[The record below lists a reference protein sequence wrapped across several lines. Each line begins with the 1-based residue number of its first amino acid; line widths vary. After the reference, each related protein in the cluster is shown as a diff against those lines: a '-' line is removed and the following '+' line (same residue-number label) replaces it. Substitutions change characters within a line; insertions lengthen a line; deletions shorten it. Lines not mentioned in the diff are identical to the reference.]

1 MKSMN
6 RGLIFLSAL
15 AMALSAQA
23 GDIQPPTTCAI
34 TNPAPG
40 QAFEAG
46 VTNVTIGWTESL
58 NATSYN
64 LQVLRNSKLFASQ
77 DNIPGQEA
85 VLDSPLAPGYYSL
98 IVYGSN
104 FLGVSTGSAPVTFR
118 VKRDMAPDGTVS
130 NRQSKVFRWT
140 RSTPATRYQ
149 FRLAQLNK
157 ATGKY
162 VLVRELWIAQPATGA
177 PKWTASL
184 IPDGQYR
191 WTLTDYKND
200 KAGYTQSAL
209 FKIKDSGHTTWNDAS
224 LIEGKW
230 KVLTSW
236 RWVQLT
242 FRPDGVIQTVQGNGQ
257 AFTRAHWSADEKLLT
272 MVSDVTEKCPY
283 TVTENTLTFTLPSG
297 NIKQLV
303 RVP

>member
-1 MKSMN
+1 MKLVTC
-6 RGLIFLSAL
+6 GLSLLATL
-15 AMALSAQA
+15 AMTFSAQA
-23 GDIQPPTTCAI
+23 VDVLPPVACAI

-46 VTNVTIGWTESL
+46 VTNVPIGWTESL

-64 LQVLRNSKLFASQ
+64 LQILRNNKLFASQ
-77 DNIPGQEA
+77 DNIAGQEA
-85 VLDSPLAPGYYSL
+85 VLDAALTPGYYSL
-98 IVYGSN
+98 LVYGSN
-104 FLGVSTGSAPVTFR
+104 LVGVSTGSAPVTFR

-130 NRQSKVFRWT
+130 NRPPKVFRWT

-177 PKWTASL
+177 PRWTASL

-200 KAGYTQSAL
+200 KAGYTQSAF
-209 FKIKDSGHTTWNDAS
+209 FKIRNSGHTTWNDAS

-236 RWVQLT
+236 RWVQMT

-257 AFTRAHWSADEKLLT
+257 AFTRAHWSADEKILT

-297 NIKQLV
+297 NVKQLV